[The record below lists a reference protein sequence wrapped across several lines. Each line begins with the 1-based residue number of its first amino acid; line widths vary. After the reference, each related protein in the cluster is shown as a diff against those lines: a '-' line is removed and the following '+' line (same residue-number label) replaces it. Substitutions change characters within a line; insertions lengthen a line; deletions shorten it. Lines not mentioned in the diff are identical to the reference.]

1 MTPEESFEKN
11 VGDDKLF
18 PNHTDKDIWFSGYTQ
33 CQKDMAD
40 TIKQETLEEAA
51 ERLAYDSTEENKG
64 FPSMKRFIEG
74 VKWQQEMAKIQ
85 KYTEEDI
92 KNAINVGISAE
103 AGDYPKGWSF
113 DCGISLEDYF
123 INSLNK
129 K

>member
-40 TIKQETLEEAA
+40 K
-51 ERLAYDSTEENKG
+51 
-64 FPSMKRFIEG
+64 
-74 VKWQQEMAKIQ
+74 
-85 KYTEEDI
+85 KYTEEDMR
-92 KNAINVGISAE
+92 NAINVGMSAE

-123 INSLNK
+123 INSLN
-129 K
+129 

>member
-1 MTPEESFEKN
+1 MTAEESFEKN

-40 TIKQETLEEAA
+40 K
-51 ERLAYDSTEENKG
+51 
-64 FPSMKRFIEG
+64 
-74 VKWQQEMAKIQ
+74 

-92 KNAINVGISAE
+92 KNALNVGMNAE

>member
-40 TIKQETLEEAA
+40 K
-51 ERLAYDSTEENKG
+51 
-64 FPSMKRFIEG
+64 
-74 VKWQQEMAKIQ
+74 

>member
-1 MTPEESFEKN
+1 MTAEESFEKN

-40 TIKQETLEEAA
+40 K
-51 ERLAYDSTEENKG
+51 
-64 FPSMKRFIEG
+64 
-74 VKWQQEMAKIQ
+74 
-85 KYTEEDI
+85 KYTEEDMR
-92 KNAINVGISAE
+92 NAINVGMSAE

>member
-40 TIKQETLEEAA
+40 K
-51 ERLAYDSTEENKG
+51 
-64 FPSMKRFIEG
+64 
-74 VKWQQEMAKIQ
+74 
-85 KYTEEDI
+85 KYTEEDMR
-92 KNAINVGISAE
+92 NAINVGMSAE

>member
-40 TIKQETLEEAA
+40 K
-51 ERLAYDSTEENKG
+51 
-64 FPSMKRFIEG
+64 
-74 VKWQQEMAKIQ
+74 
-85 KYTEEDI
+85 KYTEKDMR
-92 KNAINVGISAE
+92 NALNVGMSAE

>member
-1 MTPEESFEKN
+1 MTAEESFEKN

-40 TIKQETLEEAA
+40 K
-51 ERLAYDSTEENKG
+51 
-64 FPSMKRFIEG
+64 
-74 VKWQQEMAKIQ
+74 
-85 KYTEEDI
+85 KYTEKDMN
-92 KNAINVGISAE
+92 NAINVGMSAE